1 MAGSPAARSRAAA
14 RWQRD
19 PTMNDLP
26 TPGLTRRNTV
36 DPVTLEVLR
45 NALEATADE
54 MGAVLKRT
62 SFSPNIKERMDAS
75 CAVFDAQAQLVA
87 QAEHV
92 PVHLGSMLRS
102 VEKTVAAAGGLDDG
116 DVVIVNDPFTNGSH
130 LPDITVVAP
139 VFTEGRHIAYVA
151 TRAHHADVGG
161 MEPGSMPGNSHE
173 IYQEG
178 LVIPA
183 VKLYRGGELQDDVM
197 RLILANVRT
206 PEERRGDLNAQL
218 ASLRIGERRIRELAQ
233 RYGADLV
240 TAGFEAIL
248 DYTERR
254 MRRRLAEFPP
264 GTYRGEDFLD
274 DDGSSDEPVRI
285 ALAITVT
292 PEKLVLDFAGSSP
305 QRPGN
310 INAVAPMTYSASF
323 FAIKLLTDPEI
334 PVNAGTFRNLELKIP
349 EGSVLA
355 ARHPAATCA
364 GNTETTQRI
373 ADTVLKVCAQF
384 APDRVPAASQ
394 GTMNTIA
401 VGGNDPRAKTPGG
414 RPYSYIETI
423 GGGQGGRPMGPGDD
437 GIQCNMTNTMNTP
450 VEALEITY
458 PLRVERYELREG
470 SAGAGK
476 HRGGNGLVRAIRS
489 LGHTARVSLQCE
501 RRRFAPYGLQGG
513 ADAKPGHNYV
523 VQGNGQ
529 IRDEPGKASLSLAPD
544 EIIVVETPGGGG
556 WGPPAANSRTAD

>member
-1 MAGSPAARSRAAA
+1 
-14 RWQRD
+14 
-19 PTMNDLP
+19 
-26 TPGLTRRNTV
+26 
-36 DPVTLEVLR
+36 
-45 NALEATADE
+45 
-54 MGAVLKRT
+54 
-62 SFSPNIKERMDAS
+62 
-75 CAVFDAQAQLVA
+75 A

-139 VFTEGRHIAYVA
+139 VYAEGRHIAYVA

-183 VKLYRGGELQDDVM
+183 VKLYRRGELQDDVM

-218 ASLRIGERRIRELAQ
+218 ASLHIGERRIRELAA

-240 TAGFEAIL
+240 AAGFEAIL

-285 ALAITVT
+285 ALAIAVT
-292 PEKLVLDFAGSSP
+292 PQKLVLDFAGSSP

-323 FAIKLLTDPEI
+323 FAIKVLTDPEI

-401 VGGNDPRAKTPGG
+401 VGGTDPRAKEIPGG

-470 SAGAGK
+470 SAGGGK

-489 LGHTARVSLQCE
+489 LDHTARVSLQCE
-501 RRRFAPYGLQGG
+501 RRRLAPYGLQGG
-513 ADAKPGHNYV
+513 ADGKPGHNYV
-523 VQGNGQ
+523 VTKDGA
-529 IRDEPGKASLSLAPD
+529 IRDEPGKASLSLAPG
-544 EIIVVETPGGGG
+544 EIVVVETPGGGG
-556 WGPPAANSRTAD
+556 WGAP

>member
-1 MAGSPAARSRAAA
+1 
-14 RWQRD
+14 
-19 PTMNDLP
+19 MND
-26 TPGLTRRNTV
+26 TSVAATRPNAI
-36 DPVTLEVLR
+36 DPITLEVLR
-45 NALEATADE
+45 NALESIADE

-75 CAVFDAQAQLVA
+75 CAIFDARAQLVA

-102 VEKTVAAAGGLDDG
+102 VEATVAAVGAVEDG

-139 VFTEGRHIAYVA
+139 VFVPTDQGGRHIGYVA

-161 MEPGSMPGNSHE
+161 MEPGSMPGNSRE

-183 VKLYRGGELQDDVM
+183 VRLYRRGELQDDVM
-197 RLILANVRT
+197 RMILANVRT

-218 ASLRIGERRIRELAQ
+218 ASLRVGEQRIRELAG
-233 RYGADLV
+233 RYGIELV
-240 TAGFEAIL
+240 TTGFDAIL
-248 DYTERR
+248 DYAERR

-274 DDGSSDEPVRI
+274 DDGNSDEPVRVS
-285 ALAITVT
+285 LAITVS
-292 PEKLVLDFAGSSP
+292 PERLVLDFAGSSP

-334 PVNAGTFRNLELKIP
+334 PVNAGTFRNVELRIP
-349 EGSVLA
+349 EGSFLA
-355 ARHPAATCA
+355 ARPPAATCA
-364 GNTETTQRI
+364 GNTETTQRV

-401 VGGNDPRAKTPGG
+401 VGGNDPRDG

-470 SAGAGK
+470 SAGNGK

-513 ADAKPGHNYV
+513 ADGKPGRNYV
-523 VQGNGQ
+523 RQKDGA
-529 IRDEPGKASLSLAPD
+529 IRDEPGKASLSLGPD

-556 WGPPAANSRTAD
+556 WGAA

>member
-1 MAGSPAARSRAAA
+1 
-14 RWQRD
+14 
-19 PTMNDLP
+19 MNDVV
-26 TPGLTRRNTV
+26 GRNAPEPLI
-36 DPVTLEVLR
+36 DPITLEVLR
-45 NALEATADE
+45 NALESIADE

-75 CAVFDAQAQLVA
+75 CALFDAEAQLVA

-92 PVHLGSMLRS
+92 PVHLGSMLRAVQATIAEVGT
-102 VEKTVAAAGGLDDG
+102 VEDG
-116 DVVIVNDPFTNGSH
+116 DVIIVNDPFIGGSH
-130 LPDITVVAP
+130 LPDITIVAP
-139 VFTEGRHIAYVA
+139 VYVDAHHLGYVA

-161 MEPGSMPGNSHE
+161 MEPGSMPGKSRE

-183 VKLYRGGELQDDVM
+183 VKLYRRGVLQEDVL

-206 PEERRGDLNAQL
+206 PIERRGDLNAQL
-218 ASLRIGERRIRELAQ
+218 AALRVGEQRLVELA
-233 RYGADLV
+233 RRHGVELV
-240 TAGFEAIL
+240 AAGFAAIL
-248 DYTERR
+248 DYAERR
-254 MRRRLAEFPP
+254 MRRRLAEFPE

-274 DDGSSDEPVRI
+274 DDGNSDEPVRVS
-285 ALAITVT
+285 LAITVS
-292 PEKLVLDFAGSSP
+292 PGRLVLDFAGSSE

-323 FAIKLLTDPEI
+323 FAIKILTDPEI
-334 PVNAGTFRNLELKIP
+334 PVNAGTFRSVELKIP
-349 EGSVLA
+349 EGSFLA
-355 ARHPAATCA
+355 ARLPAAVCA
-364 GNTETTQRI
+364 GNTETTQRV

-401 VGGNDPRAKTPGG
+401 IGGHDPRDGH
-414 RPYSYIETI
+414 PYTYIETI

-470 SAGAGK
+470 SFGAGQ
-476 HRGGNGLVRAIRS
+476 HRGGNGLVRAIRI
-489 LGHTARVSLQCE
+489 LDHEARVSLQCE
-501 RRRFAPYGLQGG
+501 RRRFAPYGLNGG
-513 ADAKPGHNYV
+513 ADGKPGRNV
-523 VQGNGQ
+523 VIHAGGAV
-529 IRDEPGKASLSLAPD
+529 EEMPGKASLSLEAGG
-544 EIIVVETPGGGG
+544 IIVVETPGGGG
-556 WGPPAANSRTAD
+556 WGTAEPAAAKAAS

>member
-1 MAGSPAARSRAAA
+1 
-14 RWQRD
+14 
-19 PTMNDLP
+19 MNDI
-26 TPGLTRRNTV
+26 TRRNTPNPLV

-45 NALEATADE
+45 NALESTADE

-75 CAVFDAQAQLVA
+75 CAVFDASAQLVA

-102 VEKTVAAAGGLDDG
+102 VEKTVAAAGGLDGSLDEG

-139 VFTEGRHIAYVA
+139 VFAESRHIAYVA

-183 VKLYRGGELQDDVM
+183 VKLYRRGELQDDVM

-285 ALAITVT
+285 ALAIAVT
-292 PEKLVLDFAGSSP
+292 PQKLVLDFAGSSP

-323 FAIKLLTDPEI
+323 FAIKVLTDPEI

-401 VGGNDPRAKTPGG
+401 VGGTDPRAKEIPGG

-470 SAGAGK
+470 SAGGGK

-489 LGHTARVSLQCE
+489 LDHTARVSLQCE
-501 RRRFAPYGLQGG
+501 RRRLAPYGLQGG
-513 ADAKPGHNYV
+513 ADGKPGHNYV
-523 VQGNGQ
+523 VTKDGA
-529 IRDEPGKASLSLAPD
+529 IRDEPGKASLSLAPG
-544 EIIVVETPGGGG
+544 EIVVVETPGGGG
-556 WGPPAANSRTAD
+556 WGAP

>member
-1 MAGSPAARSRAAA
+1 
-14 RWQRD
+14 
-19 PTMNDLP
+19 MNDLP

-285 ALAITVT
+285 ALAITIT

-349 EGSVLA
+349 EGNVLA

-489 LGHTARVSLQCE
+489 LDHTARVSLQCE
-501 RRRFAPYGLQGG
+501 RRRFAPYGLKGG

-529 IRDEPGKASLSLAPD
+529 VRDEPGKASLSLRPD

-556 WGPPAANSRTAD
+556 WGRPAADTSAGDR

>member
-1 MAGSPAARSRAAA
+1 
-14 RWQRD
+14 
-19 PTMNDLP
+19 MNDVP
-26 TPGLTRRNTV
+26 AVAATRRNAPNPLV
-36 DPVTLEVLR
+36 DPITLEVLR
-45 NALEATADE
+45 NALESIADE

-75 CAVFDAQAQLVA
+75 CAIFDSAAQLVA

-102 VEKTVAAAGGLDDG
+102 VEATIAAVGRVEEG
-116 DVVIVNDPFTNGSH
+116 DVVIVNDPFTGWSH
-130 LPDITVVAP
+130 LPDITLVAP
-139 VFTEGRHIAYVA
+139 VYVEGERIGFVA

-161 MEPGSMPGNSHE
+161 MEPGSMPGNSRE

-183 VKLYRGGELQDDVM
+183 IKLYRSGELQEDVLRM
-197 RLILANVRT
+197 ILANVRT
-206 PEERRGDLNAQL
+206 PIERRGDLNAQL
-218 ASLRIGERRIRELAQ
+218 AALRVGEQRLGELAG

-240 TAGFEAIL
+240 TAGFAAIL
-248 DYTERR
+248 DYAERR
-254 MRRRLAEFPP
+254 MRRRLAELPP
-264 GTYRGEDFLD
+264 GTYLGEDFLD
-274 DDGSSDEPVRI
+274 DDGSSDEPVRVN
-285 ALAITVT
+285 LAITVS
-292 PEKLVLDFAGSSP
+292 PDRLVLDFAGSSA

-310 INAVAPMTYSASF
+310 INAVAPMTYSAVF
-323 FAIKLLTDPEI
+323 FAVKILADPEI
-334 PVNAGTFRNLELKIP
+334 PVNAGTFRSVELKLP
-349 EGSVLA
+349 EGSFLA
-355 ARHPAATCA
+355 ARPPAAVCA
-364 GNTETTQRI
+364 GNTETTQRV

-394 GTMNTIA
+394 GTMNLIGI
-401 VGGNDPRAKTPGG
+401 GGHDPRGAAPGGAPGG
-414 RPYSYIETI
+414 RPYTYIETI

-470 SAGAGK
+470 SAGAGRN
-476 HRGGNGLVRAIRS
+476 RGGNGLIRAIRS

-501 RRRFAPYGLQGG
+501 RRRFAPYGLHGG
-513 ADAKPGHNYV
+513 ADGKPGRNYV
-523 VQGNGQ
+523 LQTDGA
-529 IRDEPGKASLSLAPD
+529 IREEPGKASLSLGPD

-556 WGPPAANSRTAD
+556 WGAA

>member
-1 MAGSPAARSRAAA
+1 
-14 RWQRD
+14 
-19 PTMNDLP
+19 MNDVPL
-26 TPGLTRRNTV
+26 RNAPLI

-45 NALEATADE
+45 NALESIADE

-75 CAVFDAQAQLVA
+75 CAVFDAKAQLVA

-102 VEKTVAAAGGLDDG
+102 VEATVAAVGAVEDG

-139 VFTEGRHIAYVA
+139 VFVPTDQGARHIAYVA

-161 MEPGSMPGNSHE
+161 MEPGSMPGNSRE

-183 VKLYRGGELQDDVM
+183 VKLYRRGEPQEDVLRM
-197 RLILANVRT
+197 ILANVRT
-206 PEERRGDLNAQL
+206 PTERRGDLNAQL
-218 ASLRIGERRIRELAQ
+218 AALRIGETRLGELAG

-240 TAGFEAIL
+240 TAGFAAIL
-248 DYTERR
+248 DYAERR
-254 MRRRLAEFPP
+254 MRRRLAELPP
-264 GTYRGEDFLD
+264 GTYEAEDFLD
-274 DDGSSDEPVRI
+274 DDGSSDEPVRV
-285 ALAITVT
+285 ALAITVS
-292 PEKLVLDFAGSSP
+292 PERLVLDFAGSSA

-323 FAIKLLTDPEI
+323 FAIKILTDPEI
-334 PVNAGTFRNLELKIP
+334 PVNAGTFRSVELKIP
-349 EGSVLA
+349 EGSFLG
-355 ARHPAATCA
+355 ARSPAAVCA
-364 GNTETTQRI
+364 GNTETTQRV
-373 ADTVLKVCAQF
+373 ADTVLKACAQF
-384 APDRVPAASQ
+384 APERVPAASQ
-394 GTMNTIA
+394 GTMNLIA
-401 VGGNDPRAKTPGG
+401 IGGNDPRDG

-470 SAGAGK
+470 SAGNGK
-476 HRGGNGLVRAIRS
+476 HRGGNGLVRAIRMID
-489 LGHTARVSLQCE
+489 HTARVSLQCE
-501 RRRFAPYGLQGG
+501 RRRFAPYGLHGG
-513 ADAKPGHNYV
+513 ADGKPGHNYV
-523 VQGNGQ
+523 RQKDGA
-529 IRDEPGKASLSLAPD
+529 IREEPGKASLSLRPD

-556 WGPPAANSRTAD
+556 WGDAPRTSR

>member
-1 MAGSPAARSRAAA
+1 
-14 RWQRD
+14 
-19 PTMNDLP
+19 MNDVPL
-26 TPGLTRRNTV
+26 RNAI

-75 CAVFDAQAQLVA
+75 CAVFDAKAQLVA

-139 VFTEGRHIAYVA
+139 VFSDGRHIAYVA

-161 MEPGSMPGNSHE
+161 MEPGSMPGNSRE

-183 VKLYRGGELQDDVM
+183 VKLYRRGEVQDDVM

-218 ASLRIGERRIRELAQ
+218 ASLRIGERRIGELAR
-233 RYGADLV
+233 RYGVELV
-240 TAGFEAIL
+240 TAGFDAIL
-248 DYTERR
+248 DYAERR

-264 GTYRGEDFLD
+264 GTYQGEDFLD
-274 DDGSSDEPVRI
+274 DDGSSDEPVRVN
-285 ALAITVT
+285 LAITVS
-292 PEKLVLDFAGSSP
+292 PDRLVMDFAGSSA

-310 INAVAPMTYSASF
+310 INAVAPMTYSAVF
-323 FAIKLLTDPEI
+323 FAVKILADPEI
-334 PVNAGTFRNLELKIP
+334 PVNAGTFRSVELKLP
-349 EGSVLA
+349 EGSFLA
-355 ARHPAATCA
+355 ARPPAAVCA
-364 GNTETTQRI
+364 GNTETTQRV

-384 APDRVPAASQ
+384 ARDRVPAASQ
-394 GTMNTIA
+394 GTMNLI
-401 VGGNDPRAKTPGG
+401 G
-414 RPYSYIETI
+414 I
-423 GGGQGGRPMGPGDD
+423 GGHGPR
-437 GIQCNMTNTMNTP
+437 N
-450 VEALEITY
+450 
-458 PLRVERYELREG
+458 R
-470 SAGAGK
+470 SA
-476 HRGGNGLVRAIRS
+476 
-489 LGHTARVSLQCE
+489 
-501 RRRFAPYGLQGG
+501 Y
-513 ADAKPGHNYV
+513 NYT
-523 VQGNGQ
+523 
-529 IRDEPGKASLSLAPD
+529 E
-544 EIIVVETPGGGG
+544 
-556 WGPPAANSRTAD
+556 

>member
-1 MAGSPAARSRAAA
+1 
-14 RWQRD
+14 
-19 PTMNDLP
+19 MNDLP

-139 VFTEGRHIAYVA
+139 VFAEGRHIAYVA

-240 TAGFEAIL
+240 TAGFESIL

-254 MRRRLAEFPP
+254 MHRRLAEFPP

-274 DDGSSDEPVRI
+274 DDGSSDKPVRI
-285 ALAITVT
+285 ALTISVT

-305 QRPGN
+305 QRSGN

-489 LGHTARVSLQCE
+489 LDHTARVSLQCE
-501 RRRFAPYGLQGG
+501 RRRFAPYGLKGG

-529 IRDEPGKASLSLAPD
+529 VRDEPGKASLSLRPD

-556 WGPPAANSRTAD
+556 WGRPAADTSAGDR